1 MATGLGNKLKTASL
15 DEVMLTR
22 SRSIFSHR
30 INFQYVSLE
39 NKHQM
44 NHWCEEKCKGIWR
57 SENYFALY
65 WQFTDDYD
73 ATMFMLRW
81 GNAEGNKLK

>member
-1 MATGLGNKLKTASL
+1 MAIGIGNKLKTASL

-22 SRSIFSHR
+22 ARSIFSHR
-30 INFQYVSLE
+30 INFDYVSLE
-39 NKHQM
+39 NKHEM
-44 NHWCEEKCKGIWR
+44 NNWCEQNCKGIWR